1 MKKPRLRTFQEF
13 LDYYYWK
20 DFDASGLSDEEYYE
34 LEDLWNDYV
43 EWFDCYEGFE
53 KEKEVNKDDA

>member
-1 MKKPRLRTFQEF
+1 MKKPELRTFQEF

-20 DFDASGLSDEEYYE
+20 GFDASGLSDEEYYE

-43 EWFDCYEGFE
+43 EWFDSM
-53 KEKEVNKDDA
+53 KDLKKRGE